1 MEDPNMMNLRLAG
14 ERGHARLDWLESY
27 HSFSFGD
34 YYDPRHMGFSNL
46 RVINEDWIAPAGGF
60 PTHGHKDMEILTY
73 VLEGALEH
81 KDSMGNGSVIRPGD
95 VQYMSAGTG
104 VRHSEYNASDAE
116 TVHLLQIWLMPN
128 RLGVTP
134 RYDQRHFGL
143 EERRGRLALLA
154 SPDGHAGSIATH
166 QDGLLYATRLAE
178 GESVTHRLESGR
190 RAYVHLARGE
200 ARVNGQAL
208 EAGDAASI
216 QGEPEV
222 RIQAAGDAEVLVFD
236 LP

>member
-1 MEDPNMMNLRLAG
+1 MMNLRLAG
-14 ERGHARLDWLESY
+14 ERGHARFDWLESY

-34 YYDPRHMGFSNL
+34 YYDPRHMGMSNL
-46 RVINEDWIAPAGGF
+46 RVINEDWIAPSGGF

-128 RLGVTP
+128 RLGVSP
-134 RYDQRHFGL
+134 RYDQRHFSV

-154 SPDGHAGSIATH
+154 SPDGRAGSIATH
-166 QDGLLYATRLAE
+166 QDALLYATLLRP
-178 GESVTHRLESGR
+178 GESLTHRMEGGR
-190 RAYVHLARGE
+190 QGYAHVARGE

-208 EAGDAASI
+208 KAGDAARL

-222 RIQAAGDAEVLVFD
+222 RIEAVSDAEVLLFD

>member
-1 MEDPNMMNLRLAG
+1 MMNLRRAG
-14 ERGHARLDWLESY
+14 DRGHARRDWLESY

-104 VRHSEYNASDAE
+104 VQHSEYNASDSD

-128 RLGVTP
+128 RLGVSP
-134 RYDQRHFGL
+134 RYDQRHFSV
-143 EERRGRLALLA
+143 EERGGRLALLA
-154 SPDGHAGSIATH
+154 SPDGRADSIATH
-166 QDGLLYATRLAE
+166 QDGLLYASLLRD
-178 GESVTHRLESGR
+178 GETVIHGLDARR

-200 ARVNGQAL
+200 ARVNGQDL
-208 EAGDAASI
+208 KAGDAVRI
-216 QGEPEV
+216 QTEPEV
-222 RIQAAGDAEVLVFD
+222 RIEAVGDAEVLVFD

>member
-1 MEDPNMMNLRLAG
+1 MMNLRRSD
-14 ERGHARLDWLESY
+14 ERGHARFDWLNSY

-34 YYDPRHMGFSNL
+34 YYDPRHMGVSNL

-104 VRHSEYNASDAE
+104 VRHSEYNASDSE

-134 RYDQRHFGL
+134 RYDQRHFGA

-154 SPDGHAGSIATH
+154 SPDGRDGSIATH
-166 QDGLLYATRLAE
+166 QDGLLYATLLEE
-178 GESVTHRLESGR
+178 GESVVHRVEGGR
-190 RAYVHLARGE
+190 QAYVHLARGD
-200 ARVNGQAL
+200 ARVNGTAL
-208 EAGDAASI
+208 EAGDAVRV

-222 RIQAAGDAEVLVFD
+222 RIEAGGSAEVLVFD

>member
-1 MEDPNMMNLRLAG
+1 MMNLRLAG
-14 ERGHARLDWLESY
+14 ERGHARFDWLESY

-34 YYDPRHMGFSNL
+34 YYDPRHMGMSNL
-46 RVINEDWIAPAGGF
+46 RVINEDWIAPSGGF

-128 RLGVTP
+128 RLGVSP
-134 RYDQRHFGL
+134 RYDQRHIGV

-154 SPDGHAGSIATH
+154 SPDGRAGSIATH
-166 QDGLLYATRLAE
+166 QDALLYATLLRP
-178 GESVTHRLESGR
+178 GESLTHGMEGDRQ
-190 RAYVHLARGE
+190 AYVHVARGE
-200 ARVNGQAL
+200 ARVKGQAL
-208 EAGDAASI
+208 KAGDAARL

-222 RIQAAGDAEVLVFD
+222 CIEAVGDAEVLLFD

>member
-1 MEDPNMMNLRLAG
+1 MMNLRLSG
-14 ERGHARLDWLESY
+14 ERGHARIDWLESY
-27 HSFSFGD
+27 HSFSFAD
-34 YYDPRHMGFSNL
+34 YYDPRHMGLSNL

-104 VRHSEYNASDAE
+104 VRHSEFNASDTE
-116 TVHLLQIWLMPN
+116 TVHLLQIWLLPN
-128 RLGVTP
+128 QVGTAP
-134 RYDQRHFGL
+134 RYDQRHFAV
-143 EERRGRLALLA
+143 EERRGRLALIA
-154 SPDGHAGSIATH
+154 SPHGRAGSIATY
-166 QDGLLYATRLAE
+166 QDGLLYATLLGD
-178 GESVTHRLESGR
+178 GESVVQGVGHGR
-190 RAYVHLARGE
+190 QAYVHLARGE

-208 EAGDAASI
+208 QAGDAAGL

-222 RIQAAGDAEVLVFD
+222 RIEAIGDAEVLVFD

>member
-1 MEDPNMMNLRLAG
+1 MMNLRLAQ
-14 ERGHARLDWLESY
+14 ERGHARFDWLESY
-27 HSFSFGD
+27 HSFSFAD
-34 YYDPRHMGFSNL
+34 YYDPRHMGVSNL

-104 VRHSEYNASDAE
+104 VRHSEYNASDSE
-116 TVHLLQIWLMPN
+116 TVHLLQIWLLPN
-128 RLGVTP
+128 RLGATP
-134 RYDQRHFGL
+134 RYGQRHFSV
-143 EERRGRLALLA
+143 EERRGRLVLLA
-154 SPDGHAGSIATH
+154 SPDGRAGSIATH
-166 QDGLLYATRLAE
+166 QDALLYATLLGE
-178 GESVTHRLESGR
+178 GESITHRVEAGR
-190 RAYVHLARGE
+190 QAYVHLARGE

-208 EAGDAASI
+208 EAGDAARI

-222 RIQAAGDAEVLVFD
+222 RIEAAGDLEALVFD